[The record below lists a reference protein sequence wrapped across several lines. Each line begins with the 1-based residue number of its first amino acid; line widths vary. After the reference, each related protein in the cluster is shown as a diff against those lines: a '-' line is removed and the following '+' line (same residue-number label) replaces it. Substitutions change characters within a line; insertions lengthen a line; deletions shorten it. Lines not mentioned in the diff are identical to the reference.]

1 MLVSKIRGF
10 FFKYTLPKYP
20 SDNPILSYAQ
30 YGDVNSL
37 YRGVMSQKL
46 LVSNFECMQDTS
58 EFNVD
63 FMKNCNEESS
73 EGYFIEG
80 YIQTLK
86 NYLNFI
92 MICHFYHKG

>member
-1 MLVSKIRGF
+1 M
-10 FFKYTLPKYP
+10 KYCDK
-20 SDNPILSYAQ
+20 NKELSYAQ

-37 YRGVMSQKL
+37 YRWVMSQKL
-46 LVSNFECMQDTS
+46 LVSNFEWMQDTS

-92 MICHFYHKG
+92 MICHFYDKG

>member
-1 MLVSKIRGF
+1 M
-10 FFKYTLPKYP
+10 KYCDK
-20 SDNPILSYAQ
+20 NKELSYAH

-37 YRGVMSQKL
+37 YRWVMSQKL
-46 LVSNFECMQDTS
+46 LVSNFEWMQDTS
-58 EFNVD
+58 EFYVD

>member
-1 MLVSKIRGF
+1 M
-10 FFKYTLPKYP
+10 
-20 SDNPILSYAQ
+20 SYAQ

-37 YRGVMSQKL
+37 CRWGMSQKL
-46 LVSNFECMQDTS
+46 LVSNFEWMQDTS

>member
-1 MLVSKIRGF
+1 
-10 FFKYTLPKYP
+10 
-20 SDNPILSYAQ
+20 
-30 YGDVNSL
+30 
-37 YRGVMSQKL
+37 
-46 LVSNFECMQDTS
+46 MQDTS

-73 EGYFIEG
+73 QGYFIEG

>member
-1 MLVSKIRGF
+1 M
-10 FFKYTLPKYP
+10 KYCDKNKE
-20 SDNPILSYAQ
+20 SSYAE

-37 YRGVMSQKL
+37 YRWVISQKL
-46 LVSNFECMQDTS
+46 LVSNFEWMQDTS